1 MAPRLRQR
9 AGEARTGSLPEF
21 LTGELAARF
30 LGVLAIDLILSGDN
44 AVVIALAV
52 RQLSGKTRKR
62 AIFWGATGAVA
73 LRLFFAAIV
82 TYLLLVPLLQA
93 VAALLLV
100 WIAWKLL
107 YDSPGG
113 EDEENVKAGE
123 NIWEAIRIIIV
134 ADVVMSLDNVVALV
148 GVSGGNLWLLVF
160 GLILTIPLIIWGSTI
175 LSSLMDRLP
184 WLVYVGS
191 GILIYVAVEMFFKD
205 RIIEGYVGE
214 YIHGIEW
221 IIGASVALLFIL
233 LAWLWMRRSGRSAS

>member
-1 MAPRLRQR
+1 
-9 AGEARTGSLPEF
+9 LPEF
-21 LTGELAARF
+21 LSGELFARF

-52 RQLSGKTRKR
+52 RQLEGKTRRR

-82 TYLLLVPLLQA
+82 TYLLKVPLLQA
-93 VAALLLV
+93 TAALLLV
-100 WIAWKLL
+100 WIAWQLL

-113 EDEENVKAGE
+113 EDKDVEAGTS
-123 NIWEAIRIIIV
+123 IFQAIRIIIL

-160 GLILTIPLIIWGSTI
+160 GLVLTIPLIIWGSTI

-184 WLVYVGS
+184 WLVYLGS

-205 RIIEGYVGE
+205 RIIDSYLGE
-214 YIHGIEW
+214 AIHGIEW
-221 IIGASVALLFIL
+221 LIGLTITALFLGFAVYWTRRTNRSV
-233 LAWLWMRRSGRSAS
+233 G